1 MTQSARARQH
11 ADHPSLSRDG
21 DFGEDREALAGQLA
35 EALRNEIWRK
45 PGR

>member
-1 MTQSARARQH
+1 MARARQH
-11 ADHPSLSRDG
+11 ADHPSLSHDG